1 MHELKKW
8 AFIISAADRPGVM
21 TSVASVF
28 SGRGLQVEAIMG
40 NGGRPGNAELT
51 VIFEALESR
60 KESMFKLIGR
70 LENVHHVEAHDCTS
84 DTLLRCISVKVEPEI
99 HVSESLIPVPGHSG
113 IYTFTGTYSEVES
126 ILDNISVKLISW
138 HLVELK

>member
-1 MHELKKW
+1 MYELKKW

-28 SGRGLQVEAIMG
+28 TGRGLQVEAIMG

-60 KESMFKLIGR
+60 KDSMFKLIGR
-70 LENVHHVEAHDCTS
+70 LENVHHVEAHDCSS
-84 DTLLRCISVKVEPEI
+84 DTLLRCVSVKVDPQEEI
-99 HVSESLIPVPGHSG
+99 TELLTPVKGHKG
-113 IYTFTGTYSEVES
+113 IFTYTGTYSEVEELLNNPS
-126 ILDNISVKLISW
+126 IKLISW

>member
-8 AFIISAADRPGVM
+8 AFIISAADRPGIM

-40 NGGRPGNAELT
+40 NGGRPGDAELT

-60 KESMFKLIGR
+60 KDSMFKLIGR
-70 LENVHHVEAHDCTS
+70 LENVHHVEAHDCS
-84 DTLLRCISVKVEPEI
+84 ADTLLRCVSVKVEPHSHI
-99 HVSESLIPVPGHSG
+99 SESLTPIKGHEG
-113 IYTFTGTYSEVES
+113 YFTFTGTYSEVEELLNHSS
-126 ILDNISVKLISW
+126 IKLISW